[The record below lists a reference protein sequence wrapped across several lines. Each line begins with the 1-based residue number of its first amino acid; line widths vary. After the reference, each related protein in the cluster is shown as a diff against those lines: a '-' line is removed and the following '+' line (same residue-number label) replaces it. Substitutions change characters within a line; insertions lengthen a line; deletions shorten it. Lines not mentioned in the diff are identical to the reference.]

1 MGSGW
6 NNYSYQTCSNDLNK
20 TKETGNI
27 KDHRGL
33 TINTLLITVEILIKN
48 RMMIATT
55 GPRGTKTN
63 MEKNET

>member
-1 MGSGW
+1 
-6 NNYSYQTCSNDLNK
+6 
-20 TKETGNI
+20 
-27 KDHRGL
+27 L

>member
-1 MGSGW
+1 MVGTIIATKLAQMTI
-6 NNYSYQTCSNDLNK
+6 NN
-20 TKETGNI
+20 TKEIGNI

-33 TINTLLITVEILIKN
+33 TINTLPTTMEILIKN